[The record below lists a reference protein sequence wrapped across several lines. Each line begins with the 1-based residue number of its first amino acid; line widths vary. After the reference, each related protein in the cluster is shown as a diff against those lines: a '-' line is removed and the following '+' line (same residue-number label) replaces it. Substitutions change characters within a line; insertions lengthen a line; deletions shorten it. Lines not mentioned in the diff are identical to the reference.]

1 MKKGWFLF
9 IVWLLLMIGTTPV
22 LADDPNSDNSSE
34 VGVDPVTGRNQGFD
48 LMWGDV
54 YLATVYEVQL
64 AKDPN
69 FTLILFDTQT
79 YTPPDVMNPALIF
92 NPGRLE
98 AGHVYYWRVRVREVA
113 TGESILSPWS
123 EPVKFTVGAGLP
135 TATQYLPPMNLSPTN
150 GALDVP
156 LAPLAFSW
164 TAMIDVIQYQF
175 QLAED
180 AAMSKL
186 IVDVR
191 VPTTAYNY
199 ESALNYHT
207 SYYWRVRA
215 TEPTLSDFSP
225 VFSFTT
231 LAPPQPPP
239 PSPSTAPPLPLI
251 PLWVWVV
258 ISIGALLVGMTAFLI
273 VRGIKL
279 PK

>member
-1 MKKGWFLF
+1 VKKGWLLF
-9 IVWLLLMIGTTPV
+9 IVWLLLMTGTMPV
-22 LADDPNSDNSSE
+22 LADDPTSDNSSE
-34 VGVDPVTGRNQGFD
+34 VGVDPVTGRNQGFY
-48 LMWGDV
+48 LMWEDV

-69 FTLILFDTQT
+69 FTLIVFETQS
-79 YTPPDVMNPALIF
+79 YTPPNVMNPAVIF
-92 NPGRLE
+92 APGRLE
-98 AGHVYYWRVRVREVA
+98 TGHVYYWRVRVRGTA
-113 TGESILSPWS
+113 YGQSILSPWS
-123 EPVKFTVGAGLP
+123 EPVKFTVEAGLP
-135 TATQYLPPMNLSPTN
+135 TTTPYLSPIALSPAN
-150 GALDVP
+150 GAMDMP
-156 LAPLAFSW
+156 SAPVAFSW
-164 TAMIDVIQYQF
+164 TAMVDVTQYQF

-199 ESALNYHT
+199 ESPLNYHT

-231 LAPPQPPP
+231 VAPPQPL
-239 PSPSTAPPLPLI
+239 PSPPAAPPLPLI

-258 ISIGALLVGMTAFLI
+258 TSIGALLVGVTVFLI
-273 VRGIKL
+273 VRGIRL